1 MNTYLKISTNNKAK
15 QDIDQFMADMGFRN
29 LAFLENK
36 DGKVA
41 RFFAKLFAVGKL
53 PFVLHKGDLL
63 LIQYP
68 FKKYYS
74 LLCRIARMKG
84 AKTITLIHDLG
95 TFRRHKLTAEQE
107 IDRLSRTDYIISHN
121 QSMTD
126 WLLEHGCKVK
136 IGNLEIFDYISPNK
150 ARIAQKGQTPLC
162 NFNPVII
169 YAGGLGKRKNAYLY
183 DMDNILD
190 NLSMKVYGKGL
201 DEKEAAKWA
210 KVKYE
215 GFMPSDQFIASVEG
229 DWGLVWDGDSV
240 DGCTGNWGEYL
251 RINNPHKTSFYLRA
265 GLPVI
270 LWKEAAMA
278 PFIEKEKIGI
288 TVSSLRELPEKIASI
303 TPEEYA
309 VLKQNAELMAKKLN
323 EGYHFKQALDKAFTE
338 L

>member
-1 MNTYLKISTNNKAK
+1 
-15 QDIDQFMADMGFRN
+15 MADMGFRN
-29 LAFLENK
+29 LAVLENK

-136 IGNLEIFDYISPNK
+136 IGNLEIFDYISPSEGK
-150 ARIAQKGQTPLC
+150 FPSCGGVRGGL
-162 NFNPVII
+162 NPVII

-201 DEKEAAKWA
+201 DEKEAEKWA

-215 GFMPSDQFIASVEG
+215 GFMPSDQFIASIEG

-288 TVSSLRELPEKIASI
+288 RVSSLRELPEKIASI
-303 TPEEYA
+303 TPEEYT

-323 EGYHFKQALDKAFTE
+323 EGYHFKQALEKAFTE
-338 L
+338 LKI